1 MTELQRLSRRLFVKD
16 TSRAIGFVV
25 LGGGVLAACSSDGEV
40 TVLPATDDSTTSA
53 APTESSS
60 TSTPNSTSTTQ
71 EDSIED
77 AAAEDNP
84 VEWTRV
90 VLGSVSAYVLGR
102 GREVAIVDTG
112 TAGNSAAIED
122 ALTTMG
128 AGWDDVN
135 HVVLTHLHSD
145 HIGSLPEVLE
155 LATGATP
162 WAGAADIAGISSPR
176 EIQPLSDGDEVFGLQ
191 VIGTPGHTAGHISV
205 LDPIGGLLVAGDA
218 LNESGGMV
226 LGPNPTYSSD
236 HAEAI
241 SSVTRLAERQFET
254 VVFGHGDPFE
264 GGGADAVVALAQ
276 TL

>member
-40 TVLPATDDSTTSA
+40 TVLPASDGSTTSTTVTQ
-53 APTESSS
+53 PGSSS
-60 TSTPNSTSTTQ
+60 SIQ
-71 EDSIED
+71 EDSVDDVQTDDGAVE
-77 AAAEDNP
+77 EGP

-112 TAGNSAAIED
+112 RSGNAAAIED

-128 AGWDDVN
+128 AGWDNVN

-145 HIGSLPEVLE
+145 HVGSLPEVLE
-155 LATGATP
+155 LATSATP
-162 WAGAADIAGISSPR
+162 WAGAADIGGISSPR
-176 EIQPLSDGDEVFGLQ
+176 DIQPLSDGDEVFGLQ

-218 LNESGGMV
+218 LNESDGMV
-226 LGPNPTYSSD
+226 LGPNPNFSSD
-236 HAEAI
+236 IVEANA
-241 SSVTRLAERQFET
+241 SVARLAERQFET
-254 VVFGHGDPFE
+254 VVFGHGEPFE
-264 GGGADAVVALAQ
+264 GGGADAVIALAQ